1 MIQTERLFAEGV
13 DKEAVDREERKRG
26 GNLQEAFVSV
36 KGMNIDDLLENEDY
50 VSPIEQL
57 SKEYE

>member
-1 MIQTERLFAEGV
+1 MIQTERLFAHEV
-13 DKEAVDREERKRG
+13 DKEAIDREERKRG

-50 VSPIEQL
+50 VSPLFIYL
-57 SKEYE
+57 I